1 MLLSTVEYL
10 DQALEYDRLAREAI
24 KPSDRTKYANRAEY
38 YRWFAGERERY
49 RTQTSSPLRQSRLR
63 ARTWFGAMG
72 NRVIVI
78 LGIAVPI
85 LAVVLLIVS

>member
-38 YRWFAGERERY
+38 YRWFAGEREKI
-49 RTQTSSPLRQSRLR
+49 PD
-63 ARTWFGAMG
+63 AD
-72 NRVIVI
+72 IVAAAAI
-78 LGIAVPI
+78 SAEGPDLVRRHG
-85 LAVVLLIVS
+85 

>member
-38 YRWFAGERERY
+38 YRWFAGEREKI
-49 RTQTSSPLRQSRLR
+49 PD
-63 ARTWFGAMG
+63 AD
-72 NRVIVI
+72 IVAAAAI
-78 LGIAVPI
+78 SAEGPDLVWRHDG
-85 LAVVLLIVS
+85 